1 MDQSSPAGHVGPASF
16 ASVKSGVSK
25 TVQIESRKGRG
36 QPLRSTEIHSINYQV
51 ADLFGR
57 CFLKVCYLAEIIL
70 SFSRG
75 GEPAPYTALPKA
87 AQRSPLHPATTSVSD
102 LINEQAGAALAGPS
116 DAGEA

>member
-1 MDQSSPAGHVGPASF
+1 
-16 ASVKSGVSK
+16 
-25 TVQIESRKGRG
+25 
-36 QPLRSTEIHSINYQV
+36 
-51 ADLFGR
+51 
-57 CFLKVCYLAEIIL
+57 LAEIIL